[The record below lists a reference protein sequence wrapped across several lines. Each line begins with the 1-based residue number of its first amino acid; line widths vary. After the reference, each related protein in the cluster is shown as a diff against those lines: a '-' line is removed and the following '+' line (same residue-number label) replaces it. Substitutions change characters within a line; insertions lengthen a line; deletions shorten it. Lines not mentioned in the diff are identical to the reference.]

1 MKNRQAPNLII
12 VLTEHLPEDML
23 QILVVFYL
31 VWKFPENVDIRFTQD
46 TTQELT

>member
-12 VLTEHLPEDML
+12 GVTEHLPEDML

-31 VWKFPENVDIRFTQD
+31 VWKFPENIDIRFPQD
-46 TTQELT
+46 TTEGLT